1 MSDAMNKMVTA
12 AFKEADSY
20 EMVESMGYAWP
31 GAERFARLLAAAL
44 AAAPTVLGLVM
55 CGRYRLLAP
64 DHCDTTGCRAWHV
77 SCGHDRCEEQH
88 NVAIVGPEIA
98 PTPTQ
103 RTPAKTDPDMVA
115 KALKGKKISWTVT
128 DE

>member
-44 AAAPTVLGLVM
+44 AAAPTVEDLVWCDGHKEVLPPSHCYFHARLG
-55 CGRYRLLAP
+55 CQDP
-64 DHCDTTGCRAWHV
+64 
-77 SCGHDRCEEQH
+77 SCGPCTGT
-88 NVAIVGPEIA
+88 NYTLLLGPKV
-98 PTPTQ
+98 TP
-103 RTPAKTDPDMVA
+103 
-115 KALKGKKISWTVT
+115 
-128 DE
+128 